1 MSFCYPLVAEILLF
15 LVCFFLPTK
24 ELKILRG
31 EPEERWGAVAWLFNC
46 LKTSQRG
53 MTKNHKSVSDNLKL
67 KLTLKKKV
75 LSKYLAVLAG
85 K

>member
-31 EPEERWGAVAWLFNC
+31 EPEER
-46 LKTSQRG
+46 
-53 MTKNHKSVSDNLKL
+53 
-67 KLTLKKKV
+67 
-75 LSKYLAVLAG
+75 
-85 K
+85 